1 MTYSQGKSLAV
12 KTEQKQGVDI
22 VRKQLSTSLTFLYTL
37 QAEALTS
44 FVLDYL
50 SKDICTLNSLER
62 SWNRSWKTEIV
73 SPFEA
78 SKDN

>member
-1 MTYSQGKSLAV
+1 MAYSQGKSLSV
-12 KTEQKQGVDI
+12 KTEEKQGVDI
-22 VRKQLSTSLTFLYTL
+22 VRKQFSTSFTFLYTL

-62 SWNRSWKTEIV
+62 SWNRS
-73 SPFEA
+73 
-78 SKDN
+78 